1 MNHYGI
7 AQWVD
12 LARGLAPENEQVA
25 MQEHLATGCTH
36 CKQIVEFCDRL
47 ARICAGMA
55 TRAPDFVVRRA
66 REIWQGRLPDRPRR
80 TILIP
85 VELVFDSFLTPAPA
99 GLRGAWQ
106 SGWQALYRAGDCS
119 LDIRIEPELHSSRA
133 SVIGQI
139 FNHIQPE
146 TRLADVGVC
155 LKSGRS
161 VLVETRSNEH
171 GEFQMEFQAQS
182 RLQLCIFLDGGCKRI
197 QVPVRRL
204 TEDSPRRTNRLR
216 PGRSPEKRLENP
228 AEKD

>member
-1 MNHYGI
+1 MNHYGF

-12 LARGLAPENEQVA
+12 LARGLAPENERVA
-25 MQEHLATGCTH
+25 MQEHLDTGCTH

-66 REIWQGRLPDRPRR
+66 REICQKRLPDHPQR

-85 VELVFDSFLTPAPA
+85 VELLFDSFLTPAPA

-119 LDIRIEPELHSSRA
+119 LDIRIEPDLHSSRA

-139 FNHIQPE
+139 FNHEQPE

-155 LKSGRS
+155 LKSGGS

-171 GEFQMEFQAQS
+171 GEFQMEFQPQS
-182 RLQLCIFLDGGCKRI
+182 RLHLCIFLDGGRKRI

-204 TEDSPRRTNRLR
+204 TEDGSVRTSRLR
-216 PGRSPEKRLENP
+216 PGRFQEKPLGKP
-228 AEKD
+228 QDG

>member
-1 MNHYGI
+1 
-7 AQWVD
+7 
-12 LARGLAPENEQVA
+12 
-25 MQEHLATGCTH
+25 
-36 CKQIVEFCDRL
+36 
-47 ARICAGMA
+47 MA

-66 REIWQGRLPDRPRR
+66 RQIWQERLPDRPRR
-80 TILIP
+80 TSLIP
-85 VELVFDSFLTPAPA
+85 VELVFDSFLAPAPA

-119 LDIRIEPELHSSRA
+119 LDIRIEPEMHSSRA

-139 FNHIQPE
+139 FNHEQPE

-161 VLVETRSNEH
+161 VLVETRSNQH
-171 GEFQMEFQAQS
+171 GEFQMEFQPQS

-204 TEDSPRRTNRLR
+204 TEDSPARMNRLH
-216 PGRSPEKRLENP
+216 PGRSRENP
-228 AEKD
+228 SEKPQDR